1 MGRESTTSVRSTLWR
16 VGRELRGGGRGWVLA
31 SVAGG
36 WFFVLGTRFV
46 FPALLPEIKASF
58 AISNTTA
65 GAAITAIW
73 IAYAA
78 VQFPA
83 GAFSDRVGER
93 LVLVASVLV
102 ATAAVAVVA
111 FTPTFALFLLGA
123 VLFGLGTGLYGPPR
137 VIVLSNT
144 YADNGRDSTAIALT
158 FAAGSLGS
166 AALPFVGGRLAAA
179 FDWRAAFVAVLVPFL
194 LVSGGLWRS
203 LPEYASTAE
212 RAAEQ
217 SARHVARRLAAAV
230 TDRSV
235 LLAWAGM
242 SLSLFVFQGVTSFL
256 PTYLVSVKGLSTG
269 TAATVFGGFFV
280 VGAAAQPASGALGDR
295 FGRRRVLVALA
306 GVGAVPLALL
316 PFGYGLPVL
325 AALAVLLGVRLG
337 LGPLNNAYIAD
348 AFPEDV
354 QGAGYGFVRTFH
366 MAIGST
372 GAVVVGYL
380 ADASL
385 FDEAF
390 LLLAGL
396 SLVSMLLYVGLPATG
411 ERGGDGG
418 DG

>member
-1 MGRESTTSVRSTLWR
+1 MDGEPATGVRSSLWR
-16 VGRELRGGGRGWVLA
+16 IARELRGDGRGWVLA

-46 FPALLPEIKASF
+46 FPALLPEIKDAF

-65 GAAITAIW
+65 GAAITAVW

-93 LVLVASVLV
+93 LVLVVGVLV
-102 ATAAVAVVA
+102 ATVAVAVVA
-111 FTPTFALFLLGA
+111 LTPTFALFLAGA

-144 YADNGRDSTAIALT
+144 FADSGRDSTAIALT

-166 AALPFVGGRLAAA
+166 AALPFVGGRLAAEL
-179 FDWRAAFVAVLVPFL
+179 DWRAGFAAVLVPFL
-194 LVSGGLWRS
+194 LVAVGLWRS
-203 LPEYASTAE
+203 LPEHASAA
-212 RAAEQ
+212 RSAAEE
-217 SARHVARRLAAAV
+217 SVGHVARRLAAAV
-230 TDRSV
+230 TDRAV
-235 LLAWAGM
+235 ILAWAGM

-256 PTYLVSVKGLSTG
+256 PTYLVSAKGLSTG
-269 TAATVFGGFFV
+269 TAATVLGAFFV
-280 VGAAAQPASGALGDR
+280 VGAVAQPVSGALGDR
-295 FGRRRVLVALA
+295 FGRRRVLVGLA

-316 PFGYGLPVL
+316 PFGSGLPAL
-325 AALAVLLGVRLG
+325 AALAVFLGVRLG

-348 AFPEDV
+348 AFPDDV

-380 ADASL
+380 ADVSL

-390 LLLAGL
+390 LVLAGL
-396 SLVSMLLYVGLPATG
+396 SLVSVLLYAGLPTTQGRKRA
-411 ERGGDGG
+411 GD

>member
-1 MGRESTTSVRSTLWR
+1 MGRESTTSVRSALWR

-46 FPALLPEIKASF
+46 FPALLPEIKDAF

-65 GAAITAIW
+65 GAAITATW

-93 LVLVASVLV
+93 LVLVVGVLV
-102 ATAAVAVVA
+102 ATVAVAVVA
-111 FTPTFALFLLGA
+111 ITPTFALFLAGA

-166 AALPFVGGRLAAA
+166 AALPFVGGRLATAL
-179 FDWRAAFVAVLVPFL
+179 DWRAGFVAVLVPFL
-194 LVSGGLWRS
+194 LVAVGLWRF
-203 LPEYASTAE
+203 LPEYASTGE

-217 SARHVARRLAAAV
+217 SARHVARRLGSAV
-230 TDRSV
+230 TDRAV

-242 SLSLFVFQGVTSFL
+242 SLSLFVFQGLTSFL

-269 TAATVFGGFFV
+269 TAATVFGAFFV
-280 VGAAAQPASGALGDR
+280 VGAVAQPVSGALGDR

-348 AFPEDV
+348 AFPDDV

-372 GAVVVGYL
+372 GAVVVGYF

-396 SLVSMLLYVGLPATG
+396 SLASMLLYAGLPSTEGRQAEG
-411 ERGGDGG
+411 EG
-418 DG
+418 

>member
-1 MGRESTTSVRSTLWR
+1 MGRESASGLRSALWR
-16 VGRELRGGGRGWVLA
+16 VGGELRGDGRGWVLLF
-31 SVAGG
+31 VAGG

-46 FPALLPEIKASF
+46 FPALLPEIKAAF

-93 LVLVASVLV
+93 LVLVVGVLV
-102 ATAAVAVVA
+102 ATVAVAAVVLA
-111 FTPTFALFLLGA
+111 PTFLLFLLAA

-144 YADNGRDSTAIALT
+144 FSDWDRDSTAIALT

-166 AALPFVGGRLAAA
+166 AALPFVGGRLATAL
-179 FDWRAAFVAVLVPFL
+179 DWRAGFAAVLLPFA
-194 LVSGGLWRS
+194 LVSVGLWRF
-203 LPEYASTAE
+203 LPEHASTAE
-212 RAAEQ
+212 KAAGQ
-217 SARHVARRLAAAV
+217 SVRVVARRLAATV
-230 TDRSV
+230 TNRAV

-256 PTYLVSVKGLSTG
+256 PTYLVSAKGLSTG
-269 TAATVFGGFFV
+269 TAATVFGAFFV
-280 VGAAAQPASGALGDR
+280 VGAVAQPASGALGDR

-306 GVGAVPLALL
+306 GVGAVPLVLL
-316 PFGYGLPVL
+316 PFGSGLPVL
-325 AALAVLLGVRLG
+325 AALAVFLGVGLG

-348 AFPEDV
+348 AFPDDV

-372 GAVVVGYL
+372 GAVVVGYF

-396 SLVSMLLYVGLPATG
+396 SLVSMLLYAGLPSTEGRQAEG
-411 ERGGDGG
+411 EG
-418 DG
+418 

>member
-1 MGRESTTSVRSTLWR
+1 MGREAPTGVRSVLYR
-16 VGRELRGGGRGWVLA
+16 VGRELWEDDKGWVLVF
-31 SVAGG
+31 VAGG

-46 FPALLPEIKASF
+46 FPALLPEIKGTF
-58 AISNTTA
+58 GLSNTTA

-78 VQFPA
+78 VQFPS

-93 LVLVASVLV
+93 LVLVVSVLV
-102 ATAAVAVVA
+102 ATVAVGIVVLAPA
-111 FTPTFALFLLGA
+111 FLPFLLGA

-144 YADNGRDSTAIALT
+144 YSRRDSTAIALT

-179 FDWRAAFVAVLVPFL
+179 FDWRAGFAAVLVPFL
-194 LVSGGLWRS
+194 LVSVGLWRF
-203 LPEYASTAE
+203 LPEHASTVE

-217 SARHVARRLAAAV
+217 SVGQVARRLASAV

-256 PTYLVSVKGLSTG
+256 PTYLVSAKGLSTG
-269 TAATVFGGFFV
+269 TAATVFGVFFV
-280 VGAAAQPASGALGDR
+280 VGAVAQPVSGALGDR

-325 AALAVLLGVRLG
+325 AALAVFLGVRLG

-348 AFPEDV
+348 AFPSDI

-366 MAIGST
+366 MAVGST
-372 GAVVVGYL
+372 GAVVIGYM

-396 SLVSMLLYVGLPATG
+396 SLTSMVLYAGLPDPTATSHDS
-411 ERGGDGG
+411 GG
-418 DG
+418 

>member
-1 MGRESTTSVRSTLWR
+1 MGREPAESVRDALWR
-16 VGRELRGGGRGWVLA
+16 VGGELRGDGRGWVLLF
-31 SVAGG
+31 VAGG

-46 FPALLPEIKASF
+46 FPALLPEIKTAF
-58 AISNTTA
+58 ALSNTTA

-83 GAFSDRVGER
+83 GALSDRLGER
-93 LVLVASVLV
+93 LVPVASVLI
-102 ATAAVAVVA
+102 ATVAVAVVA
-111 FTPTFALFLLGA
+111 LTPTFALFLLGA

-144 YADNGRDSTAIALT
+144 FAERNRDSTAIALT

-166 AALPFVGGRLAAA
+166 AALPFVGGRLASAL
-179 FDWRAAFVAVLVPFL
+179 DWRAGFAAVLVPIL
-194 LVSGGLWRS
+194 LVSVGLWRF

-212 RAAEQ
+212 KAAGR
-217 SARHVARRLAAAV
+217 SARHVAGRLASTV

-256 PTYLVSVKGLSTG
+256 PTYLVSVKGLPTG
-269 TAATVFGGFFV
+269 TAATVFGAFFV
-280 VGAAAQPASGALGDR
+280 VGAVAQPVSGALGDR

-325 AALAVLLGVRLG
+325 AALAVFLGVRLG

-348 AFPEDV
+348 AFPSDV

-372 GAVVVGYL
+372 GAVAIGYL

-396 SLVSMLLYVGLPATG
+396 SLVSMLLYAGLPATDDR
-411 ERGGDGG
+411 ERDGSEG
-418 DG
+418 

>member
-1 MGRESTTSVRSTLWR
+1 MERETAAGVRSALWR
-16 VGRELRGGGRGWVLA
+16 VGGELRGDGRGWVLA
-31 SVAGG
+31 SVASG

-46 FPALLPEIKASF
+46 FPALLPEIKSAF
-58 AISNTTA
+58 ALSNTTA

-73 IAYAA
+73 VAYAV

-83 GAFSDRVGER
+83 GAFSDRLGER
-93 LVLVASVLV
+93 LVLVVSVLV
-102 ATAAVAVVA
+102 AAVAVTVVA
-111 FTPTFALFLLGA
+111 LTPTFGLFLLGA

-144 YADNGRDSTAIALT
+144 FEKRDSTAIALT

-166 AALPFVGGRLAAA
+166 AALPFVGGRLASA
-179 FDWRAAFVAVLVPFL
+179 FDWRAGFVAVLVPFA
-194 LVSGGLWRS
+194 LVSVGLWRF
-203 LPEYASTAE
+203 LPERASTAE
-212 RAAEQ
+212 RAADR
-217 SARHVARRLAAAV
+217 SARYVARRLASAV

-242 SLSLFVFQGVTSFL
+242 ALSLFVFQGVTSFL

-269 TAATVFGGFFV
+269 TAATVFGAFFV
-280 VGAAAQPASGALGDR
+280 VGAVAQPVSGALGDR

-316 PFGYGLPVL
+316 PFGSGIPAL
-325 AALAVLLGVRLG
+325 AALAVLLGIRLG

-348 AFPEDV
+348 AFPKDI

-366 MAIGST
+366 MALGST
-372 GAVVVGYL
+372 GAVVIGYL

-390 LLLAGL
+390 FLLAGL
-396 SLVSMLLYVGLPATG
+396 SLASMVLYAGLPTPKGRRA
-411 ERGGDGG
+411 EGGGG
-418 DG
+418 G